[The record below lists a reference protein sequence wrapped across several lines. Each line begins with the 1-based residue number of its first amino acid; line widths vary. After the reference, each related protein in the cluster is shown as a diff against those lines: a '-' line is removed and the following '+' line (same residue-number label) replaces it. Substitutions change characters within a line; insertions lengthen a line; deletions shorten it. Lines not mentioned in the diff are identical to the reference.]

1 MSKKKKAKKEI
12 KKTDLE
18 KFEEEI
24 QNILDKHQ
32 FVGETRR
39 KIFSQIMETALA
51 SRKAVQND
59 QDQQ

>member
-1 MSKKKKAKKEI
+1 MSKKKKAKKQT

-24 QNILDKHQ
+24 QNILDNHQ

-39 KIFSQIMETALA
+39 KIFSQLMEIALA
-51 SRKAVQND
+51 NRKAVQND